1 MMAPIILAQGHF
13 SSMRQ
18 SRMRISHKI
27 VLITLFTAMLV
38 GFTVLRTP
46 SVTDDPAASPEDKG
60 MEDLSR
66 VEYPSLKNIKWHAHF
81 IQPHQSLESLFGAD
95 WILVARF
102 NRIDRRHIYPGMTI
116 KVPDNMADIRSYT
129 PLPHFYKPASR
140 HEKYI
145 LVDVTEQWLGAYE
158 FGKMVFSVPAATG
171 KATTET
177 PLGMF
182 RVTTRDLNHTSS
194 LYKTAND
201 EEQYPMDNAL
211 RFHVGS
217 DNVSY
222 WLHAR
227 DLPGRPASH
236 GCIGLYDEEMQKRV
250 FDTPQ
255 NPVLKDSQKLYEWAA
270 GENEYE
276 DDPGTAEELEDG
288 PMVEVR
294 GDLPRYLDR
303 PPVVSTK

>member
-1 MMAPIILAQGHF
+1 
-13 SSMRQ
+13 MRY
-18 SRMRISHKI
+18 SRMRRSHKF
-27 VLITLFTAMLV
+27 VLVTLITLLLV

-46 SVTDDPAASPEDKG
+46 SSTHEPGASPDDKAK
-60 MEDLSR
+60 EDLSR

-81 IQPHQSLESLFGAD
+81 IQPHESLEAMFGKD
-95 WILVARF
+95 WIAVARF

-116 KVPDNMADIRSYT
+116 KVPDNIADIRDYT
-129 PLPHFYKPASR
+129 PLPRFYQPAAR

-145 LVDVTEQWLGAYE
+145 LVDVTEQWLAAYQY
-158 FGKMVFSVPAATG
+158 GKMVFSVPAATG
-171 KATTET
+171 KTTTET
-177 PLGMF
+177 PTGIF
-182 RVTTRDLNHTSS
+182 RVTTRDRSHTSS

-236 GCIGLYDEEMQKRV
+236 GCIGLYDEEMQLRT
-250 FDTPQ
+250 FGTPET
-255 NPVLKDSQKLYEWAA
+255 PVLKDSQKLYEWAA
-270 GENEYE
+270 GEEEYE
-276 DDPGTAEELEDG
+276 DDPGTAEEIEDG

-294 GDLPRYLDR
+294 GALPRYLDKAPR
-303 PPVVSTK
+303 